1 MCDSEQKFIRELERE
16 IGNHPEKENIIEDY
30 KLHIHELLK
39 EESVDDQR
47 VYDLLINRLGTP
59 LEIANVWKQ
68 EIGVTPKKTQWL
80 FVICNVLIFLGGTII
95 IVSYNVFQWD
105 WIVYLWSML
114 TEISFLIML
123 VYLLF
128 WGLLGYEIGREFGHR
143 GYRLLRKTFIISI
156 IPNIILMYLIV
167 FRILPHEWFQPLLNI
182 PFIVLCIIFTF
193 FLYPVSYIGYRWG
206 RKVSI

>member
-95 IVSYNVFQWD
+95 IVSYNIFQWD

>member
-193 FLYPVSYIGYRWG
+193 LLYPVSYIGYRWG